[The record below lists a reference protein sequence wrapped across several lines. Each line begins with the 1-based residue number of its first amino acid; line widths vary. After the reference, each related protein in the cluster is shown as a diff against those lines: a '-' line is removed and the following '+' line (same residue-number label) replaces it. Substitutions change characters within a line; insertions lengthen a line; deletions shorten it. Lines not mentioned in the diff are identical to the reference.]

1 MPETHE
7 YLVPDYYPSFHCK
20 MGACRSACCEGWPV
34 SMSMQDYF
42 HLLGVQ
48 CRGELRAKLD
58 CALHLVKYPTPER
71 YAQIEHRYDGNCPM
85 RLEDGRCALHAELGE
100 GSLPYIC
107 RLYPRA
113 VRAEGDYECSCAGS
127 CEATIELLFAHEE
140 PLRFIR
146 RTLTFELP
154 KSAERSVFFESF
166 EHEQALRLC
175 LIGLMQDRSL
185 PLPRRMLRLGA
196 AMAEAEEALSA
207 QDSARIDRLIRGE
220 TVLEVPEPSSE
231 VRPEDLHSGL
241 LVMEKFTEQLDERS
255 DSIRAIGQDA
265 LGYFGRDEGTMNR
278 YQAAR
283 AHFDQIAPRWPVY
296 LENML
301 VNHMFFSRFPFADEH
316 ESLREEFVSFCMVY
330 ALLRFL
336 GVVHLAS
343 QSDESALVDLAAAA
357 FRLIDHSAFHRY
369 SARMLRDLGYDTPE
383 RLFTLINL

>member
-42 HLLGVQ
+42 HLLGVE
-48 CRGELRAKLD
+48 CRKELRERLD
-58 CALHLVKYPTPER
+58 CALHLVRYPTPER

-85 RLEDGRCALHAELGE
+85 RLADGRCALHAELGE
-100 GSLPYIC
+100 GALPYIC

-140 PLRFIR
+140 PIRFVR
-146 RTLTFELP
+146 RTLSFDLP
-154 KSAERSVFFESF
+154 KAAERTVFFESF
-166 EHEQALRLC
+166 AREQALRLY
-175 LIGLMQDRSL
+175 LIGLMQDRTL
-185 PLPRRMLRLGA
+185 PLPRRMLTLGA
-196 AMAEAEEALSA
+196 ALAEAEKALDTRDEARL
-207 QDSARIDRLIRGE
+207 DRLIRGE
-220 TVLEVPEPSSE
+220 TALEVAAPSETVAPEHLM
-231 VRPEDLHSGL
+231 DGL
-241 LVMEKFTEQLDERS
+241 LVMEQFTEQLDERS
-255 DSIRAIGQDA
+255 DSIRAIGQAA
-265 LGYFGRDEGTMNR
+265 LSYFGRDKGAMGR
-278 YQAAR
+278 YLDAR
-283 AHFDQIAPRWPVY
+283 AHFDELAPRWPVY

-316 ESLREEFVSFCMVY
+316 ESLRDEFVSLCMIY

-336 GVVHLAS
+336 GVGYLVGQA
-343 QSDESALVDLAAAA
+343 DETALVDLAAAA

-369 SARMLRDLGYDTPE
+369 SARILHELGYDTPE

>member
-7 YLVPDYYPSFHCK
+7 YLVPDYFPSFHCK

-127 CEATIELLFAHEE
+127 CEATIELLFAQEE
-140 PLRFIR
+140 PIRFIR

-154 KSAERSVFFESF
+154 RSPERSVFFESF
-166 EHEQALRLC
+166 SREQALRLY
-175 LIGLMQDRSL
+175 LIGLMQAREL

-196 AMAEAEEALSA
+196 AMAEAEAALSA
-207 QDSARIDRLIRGE
+207 RDDARIDRLIRGE
-220 TVLEVPEPSSE
+220 ATLCLPPVSDEASPEHLM
-231 VRPEDLHSGL
+231 DGL
-241 LVMEKFTEQLDERS
+241 LAMERFTAQLDERS

-265 LGYFGRDEGTMNR
+265 LSYFGRDEGTMSR

-283 AHFDQIAPRWPVY
+283 AHFDRLAPRWPVY
-296 LENML
+296 LENLL

-316 ESLREEFVSFCMVY
+316 ESLREEFVSLCMVY

-336 GVVHLAS
+336 GVGHLVS
-343 QSDESALVDLAAAA
+343 RKDESALVDLAAAT